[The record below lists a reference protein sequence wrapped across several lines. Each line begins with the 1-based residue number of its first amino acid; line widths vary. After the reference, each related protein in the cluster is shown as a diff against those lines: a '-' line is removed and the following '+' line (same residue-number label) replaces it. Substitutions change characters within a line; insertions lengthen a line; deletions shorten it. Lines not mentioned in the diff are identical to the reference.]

1 MNAAATA
8 PTQPVLRDAEPGDG
22 AACAAIY
29 AHHVAHG
36 FASFDTAA
44 PDAARFA
51 ARIAQLRAAGWPW
64 LVAQAAG
71 GIVGYAYATQ
81 IRDRPGYRFTCED
94 SIYVA
99 QDWRGRGVGRAL
111 LAALVERCT
120 AAGFRQMVA
129 VIGGGEPASVALHAA
144 LGFREVGRLHSVGW
158 KLGAWR
164 DSVYMQRA
172 LGPGDTTAGEAKA
185 AETAG

>member
-1 MNAAATA
+1 MVIPVTA
-8 PTQPVLRDAEPGDG
+8 PAQPALRDAEAGDA

-36 FASFDTAA
+36 FASFDTVA
-44 PDAARFA
+44 PDAAGFA

-64 LVAQAAG
+64 LVARAEG
-71 GIVGYAYATQ
+71 VTVGYAYATQ

-99 QDWRGRGVGRAL
+99 EAWRGRGVGRAL

-144 LGFREVGRLHSVGW
+144 LGFREVGRLRSVGW

-172 LGPGDTTAGEAKA
+172 LGAGDTTPGEAQP

>member
-1 MNAAATA
+1 MDA
-8 PTQPVLRDAEPGDG
+8 PASAPAQIALRDAGPGDA

-36 FASFDTAA
+36 FATFDTAA
-44 PDAARFA
+44 PDAGQFA
-51 ARIAQLRAAGWPW
+51 ARIAQVRAAGWPW
-64 LVAQAAG
+64 LVARADG
-71 GIVGYAYATQ
+71 DTVGYAYATQ

-99 QDWRGRGVGRAL
+99 QAWRGRGVGRAL
-111 LAALVERCT
+111 LAALLGRCT

-144 LGFREVGRLHSVGW
+144 LGFREVGRLRSVGW

-172 LGPGDTTAGEAKA
+172 LGPGDTTPGEAQP
-185 AETAG
+185 AESAG